1 MWDHLSSNIHLY
13 TQPNQSIPDEV
24 SKSKPISRVLA
35 EGQNSQEDKKI
46 TAQTDS
52 NIRNSHG
59 KGSKGKTKDNNGA
72 FPLRSVVTN
81 ILHAEGEVSRLNVVG
96 QSHSP
101 TARIQRKRSRE
112 DEHPQVHNFLYAF
125 EVVFAFHF

>member
-24 SKSKPISRVLA
+24 SKSKPISRVLS
-35 EGQNSQEDKKI
+35 ERQNSQEDKKI

-52 NIRNSHG
+52 NTRNSHG
-59 KGSKGKTKDNNGA
+59 RGRKGKTKDNNGA

-81 ILHAEGEVSRLNVVG
+81 ILHTEEEVSRLNVVG
-96 QSHSP
+96 HSQP
-101 TARIQRKRSRE
+101 TGRIQRKRSRE

-125 EVVFAFHF
+125 EVVFAFHL